1 MFLHIA
7 IPRPFEDTFTY
18 KCPPE
23 LASQASIGKRV
34 IVPFGKQKLTG
45 FIINSSSDIP
55 ENLSPEIKKKIKP
68 IHSILDPVPLIDETM
83 LALCKWASEY
93 YLFPIGMVLKT
104 ALSGIPDEK
113 ELKTPKKIHNI
124 LERYNGNENPPILTE
139 AQTNV
144 LLRIKDSI
152 DNSKFLVHLLHGI
165 TGSGKTE
172 VYMHAIEETSK
183 NGKSGIVLVPEIA
196 LTPQL
201 ISRFV
206 ARFGERVAV
215 LHSGLTPSERRQ
227 EWVRIRE
234 GRADVIIGVRA
245 AVFAPVQNLG
255 IIVIDE
261 EHEHSYK
268 QEDGFRYNARDLAI
282 MRAKLS
288 AAVVV
293 LGSATPSLESY
304 YNAQNKKYV
313 YLSLPDRINQRPL
326 PPVTIIDLRKKAGF
340 SIITDELLEALK
352 LRASKSEQSLLFLN
366 RRGFSPFLLCLDCG
380 HTPLCVNCSVS
391 LAFHKIEGS
400 LHCHYCDYRV
410 PPPVICPECSGTK
423 FKAFG
428 AGTERVEEELQKL
441 MPDVRIV
448 RMDRDTTAK
457 RHSHHRIFKTMENRE
472 ADVLIGTQMVTK
484 GLDLP
489 DITLVGVLLADSTLH
504 LPDFRS
510 AERTFQFITQ
520 VAGRSGRADKD
531 GEVIVQTFSPDHYSI
546 HYASTHDFEGFY
558 NEESAFRKALGYPPF
573 KRLIRV
579 LIKGNNQEAVETSSH
594 RFKEILDKE
603 KIEGIDI
610 LGPVPAPFMKLRGKF
625 RRHIIMKGGNSKSMN
640 NLIKN
645 ALQHFHKEGRHGN
658 VQIEVDVDPMSLL

>member
-1 MFLHIA
+1 MFLQIA

-18 KCPPE
+18 QCPPE
-23 LASQASIGKRV
+23 LASQVSIGKRV
-34 IVPFGKQKLTG
+34 IVPFGRQKTTG
-45 FIINSSSDIP
+45 FIIGSSSDFP
-55 ENLSPEIKKKIKP
+55 QNLSPEIKKKIKP
-68 IHSILDPVPLIDETM
+68 IYSILDPVPLIDATM
-83 LALCKWASEY
+83 LSLCKWASEY

-104 ALSGIPDEK
+104 ALSGISDEK
-113 ELKTPKKIHNI
+113 ELKAPKKIHNI
-124 LERYNGNENPPILTE
+124 LEMYQGSEKPPVLTE
-139 AQTNV
+139 GQVNV
-144 LLRIKDSI
+144 LLNIKDSLTTG
-152 DNSKFLVHLLHGI
+152 NFLVHLLHGI

-172 VYMHAIEETSK
+172 VYMSAIEENSR

-206 ARFGERVAV
+206 NRFGERVAV
-215 LHSGLTPSERRQ
+215 LHSGMTRSERQQ
-227 EWVRIRE
+227 EWVRISE
-234 GRADVIIGVRA
+234 GKAEVIIGVRS
-245 AVFAPVQNLG
+245 AVFAPAQNLG
-255 IIVIDE
+255 IVVIDE

-288 AAVVV
+288 GAVVV
-293 LGSATPSLESY
+293 IGSAPPSLESY
-304 YNAQNKKYV
+304 YNAEGKKYV
-313 YLSLPDRINQRPL
+313 YLSLPERINKRPL
-326 PPVTIIDLRKKAGF
+326 PPVKLIDLRKKDGF
-340 SIITDELLEALK
+340 SIITDELLEAVK
-352 LRASKSEQSLLFLN
+352 LRITNGEQTLLFLN
-366 RRGFSPFLLCLDCG
+366 RRGFSPFLLCLACG
-380 HTPLCVNCSVS
+380 YTPLCANCSVS

-400 LHCHYCDYRV
+400 LHCHYCDYRT
-410 PPPVICPECSGTK
+410 PPPVTCPQCSGTK

-441 MPDVRIV
+441 IPAARIV
-448 RMDRDTTAK
+448 RMDKDTTAK
-457 RHSHHRIFKTMENRE
+457 RHSHHQIFKSMENKE
-472 ADVLIGTQMVTK
+472 ADILIGTQMVTK

-489 DITLVGVLLADSTLH
+489 DITLVGVLLADTSLH

-520 VAGRSGRADKD
+520 VAGRSGRGDKG

-546 HYASTHDFEGFY
+546 LYAAMHDFEGFY
-558 NEESAFRKALGYPPF
+558 REETAFRKALGYPPF
-573 KRLIRV
+573 KRLMRI
-579 LIKGNNQEAVETSSH
+579 LIKGNNQEAVETSSN

-603 KIEGIDI
+603 KPEGIDI

-625 RRHIIMKGGNSKSMN
+625 RWHFIMKGSNSKSLN

-645 ALQHFHKEGRHGN
+645 SLHTFHKEGRHGN